1 MYKKYWNQGF
11 MTKSFIAVKTFL
23 FEHVG
28 FNRIEASHHPENPS
42 LGKFMEKFE
51 MGFEG
56 IKRGRKG

>member
-1 MYKKYWNQGF
+1 

-56 IKRGRKG
+56 IKRGSKG